1 MAGEE
6 GFCFNS
12 KLIKFRFTTG
22 LEERTLQLYT
32 NRQGGQVCQ
41 KHIFPFGINTSG
53 SQNHTQQREKQLSSP
68 QQFSMYVCMSMQLG
82 SRSHLHFQS
91 YQIVK
96 VCVISRLP
104 NPTLIY
110 ISKTTTTVAKIG
122 GISHFLTK
130 VNFKERGAYYITIL
144 LLLLPIIS
152 FSAPG
157 IKKV

>member
-22 LEERTLQLYT
+22 LEERTLQLYE
-32 NRQGGQVCQ
+32 QVGWQVCQ

-68 QQFSMYVCMSMQLG
+68 QQFSMSMQLG

-130 VNFKERGAYYITIL
+130 VNFKERGAYYVTV
-144 LLLLPIIS
+144 LLLPIIS